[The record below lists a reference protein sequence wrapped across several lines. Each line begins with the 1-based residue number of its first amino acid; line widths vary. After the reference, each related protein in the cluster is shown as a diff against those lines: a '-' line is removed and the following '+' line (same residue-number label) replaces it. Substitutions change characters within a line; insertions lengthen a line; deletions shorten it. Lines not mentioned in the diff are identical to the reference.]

1 MIGKTCPYSPD
12 DAFST
17 DCTDV
22 GMYCNAATNLCDCD
36 SGNGWIYDGIT
47 CSQGN
52 INSFTADPEHIATVF
67 VSHTFTYLL
76 F

>member
-22 GMYCNAATNLCDCD
+22 GMYCNAANLCDCD
-36 SGNGWIYDGIT
+36 IGNGWIYDGIT

-52 INSFTADPEHIATVF
+52 NNSSTADPEHIARVF
-67 VSHTFTYLL
+67 VSHTFTCLL